1 MFLLLSPKNHLR
13 PNRKEIWVKQP
24 VALSFPGEHRN
35 FVKKVA
41 DILATQLGRKRVFY
55 DDYYKAELA
64 RPNLDTYL
72 QEIYHDKAE
81 LVVIFL
87 CSEYEQK
94 EWCGLE
100 WRAVLD
106 MLKKKKDRQ
115 DYASTSG
122 QHRYSRLVFN

>member
-1 MFLLLSPKNHLR
+1 
-13 PNRKEIWVKQP
+13 
-24 VALSFPGEHRN
+24 
-35 FVKKVA
+35 VA

-106 MLKKKKDRQ
+106 MLKQKKTAKIMPVRLDNTDILGLFSIDGYINAKDHEPAELADLIMQRLRLNRQ
-115 DYASTSG
+115 AT
-122 QHRYSRLVFN
+122 